1 MKVVLADG
9 SLAIV
14 DKDSM
19 RYYYP
24 VGRSVPHTADNN
36 LFTALRGS
44 GSSFGIVT
52 EFLYMIY
59 PGPEADPAV
68 LLAWIENEADLE
80 TIHRAAKATN
90 DYSIT
95 VSQEFANEFWK
106 KELTQVVYEMYPDIM
121 NTLKAINFKSSYP
134 VPLTVTDI
142 TPHSGHKTD
151 SNKAAEYM
159 RSNGVRMVFGNDLVT
174 SVFHNFAEY
183 LYGNNM
189 EEQQNWEPGKY
200 FLASLNFGGLEDTK
214 SFNDIFFNDP
224 SFGVK
229 RSDFCEFA
237 THDCDYCFWM
247 IHYRNRQR
255 ETSVVINNPISTN
268 TELEKKNTLD
278 TNIVCMFTK
287 ENADC
292 PNLIKRVKGAIEKN
306 LATSSYSKYA
316 NFPSCSESDWAT
328 RYWRNYT
335 QLEDIK
341 RTWDPTNKFHHC
353 QSVGSTD
360 NSCCPAY
367 DQTNADNED
376 SDNSTTACGT
386 VDGRACVFP
395 FRYLGTTY
403 DKCTK
408 RGSWRPWCATS
419 TTPLGFPLTWSEC
432 NSNCN

>member
-1 MKVVLADG
+1 
-9 SLAIV
+9 
-14 DKDSM
+14 
-19 RYYYP
+19 
-24 VGRSVPHTADNN
+24 
-36 LFTALRGS
+36 
-44 GSSFGIVT
+44 
-52 EFLYMIY
+52 
-59 PGPEADPAV
+59 
-68 LLAWIENEADLE
+68 
-80 TIHRAAKATN
+80 
-90 DYSIT
+90 
-95 VSQEFANEFWK
+95 
-106 KELTQVVYEMYPDIM
+106 
-121 NTLKAINFKSSYP
+121 
-134 VPLTVTDI
+134 
-142 TPHSGHKTD
+142 
-151 SNKAAEYM
+151 
-159 RSNGVRMVFGNDLVT
+159 MVFQNDLVT

-189 EEQQNWEPGKY
+189 VEQQNWEPGKY

-229 RSDFCEFA
+229 RTDFGEFA

-255 ETSVVINNPISTN
+255 ETSVAMSNPISTN
-268 TELEKKNTLD
+268 TELNKKNTLD

-292 PNLIKRVKGAIEKN
+292 PNLIKRVKGTIEQN

-341 RTWDPTNKFHHC
+341 ARWDPTNTFHHC

-367 DQTNADNED
+367 DQT
-376 SDNSTTACGT
+376 SNSGNSVKTCNT
-386 VDGRACVFP
+386 VDGRECLFP
-395 FRYLGTTY
+395 FRYLGRTF
-403 DKCTK
+403 DKCTTT
-408 RGSWRPWCATS
+408 GSWRPWCATS
-419 TTPLGFPLTWSEC
+419 KTPLGFPLTWAEC
-432 NSNCN
+432 DTNTNCN